1 MSTYSRGY
9 DLARVGALGVVAIVA
24 FIGLFMYVTNRGLAL
39 TRTDVFVRLPVATGL
54 RKGDPVLFRGVLVGE
69 VKRLVFMEAGDVLVQ
84 ARITEEVPLTTH
96 ARAELVPV
104 DLFGR
109 QSVVLL
115 EGQHGKGRLLATDD
129 TIPGQQPASMSAKIT
144 DLGVRAER
152 MLSDSMVTLMH
163 ETLAGS
169 AAATRQMERL
179 GRSMEQLVGAQQA
192 SVTTLTREA
201 AVIAHNL
208 AVVTAPAELEA
219 TRGHLMSAS
228 ARFDTLTVTLAS
240 LLGGIERGQG
250 NAGLLLGDDALY
262 VRTTS
267 LLASVEDLI
276 RDMKANPRKYINL
289 EIF

>member
-9 DLARVGALGVVAIVA
+9 DLARVGALGVVAIAA
-24 FIGLFMYVTNRGLAL
+24 FVGLFMFVTNRALAL

-69 VKRLVFMEAGDVLVQ
+69 VKRLVFMDAGDVLVET
-84 ARITEEVPLTTH
+84 RLTEDVPLTTR

-115 EGQHGKGRLLATDD
+115 EGHGKGAPLATND
-129 TIPGQQPASMSAKIT
+129 TLPGAQPASMSAKIT

-152 MLSDSMVTLMH
+152 MLSDSLVTLVH
-163 ETLAGS
+163 QTLAGS
-169 AAATRQMERL
+169 AAATRQMEEL
-179 GRSMEQLVGAQQA
+179 GRSMQQLVVAQQA
-192 SVTTLTREA
+192 SVTTMTREA
-201 AVIAHNL
+201 AVIAQNL
-208 AVVTAPAELEA
+208 AVATAPAELEA
-219 TRGHLMSAS
+219 TRGHLLSAS
-228 ARFDTLTVTLAS
+228 ARFDSLTVGLSS
-240 LLGGIERGQG
+240 LLGGIQAGRG

-267 LLASVEDLI
+267 LLGSVEDLI